1 MTLGARQVVPWV
13 RDLRRVLCR
22 EGQWQLLSTHPFK
35 LSWVPFTSLT
45 YPTLLWLLRTRTK
58 WGEFL
63 SIPAPLTSHTE
74 IQACCCQIICFL
86 KRRSQNVMSNLLIFK
101 CWQTLYIFKKN
112 TVQAR
117 ENFSLDS
124 VWPQAANLWPLE
136 WSLMTFNL
144 RSIFP
149 VSDFKLTLIFSD
161 LIRSYCLLS
170 CPPGLNDS

>member
-1 MTLGARQVVPWV
+1 MAAAVHSSIQT
-13 RDLRRVLCR
+13 C
-22 EGQWQLLSTHPFK
+22 LSTFYISYIPYTVLVAQDK
-35 LSWVPFTSLT
+35 DQMRRIPVLM
-45 YPTLLWLLRTRTK
+45 
-58 WGEFL
+58 EFML

-74 IQACCCQIICFL
+74 IQARCCQIICFL